1 MSEKKTTRK
10 TEVKQTTDKS
20 DTSRS
25 NTDKSE
31 AQKGSA
37 KNKPQEATNN
47 TGDAIKKMMH
57 LNQLHRLLL
66 AIFQV
71 FRHQSIVLDGT
82 KSSATLMKK
91 NRPLSL

>member
-1 MSEKKTTRK
+1 MSEKKTTSK

-20 DTSRS
+20 DTSKS
-25 NTDKSE
+25 TTDKSE
-31 AQKGSA
+31 APKGSA
-37 KNKPQEATNN
+37 ENKPQEAINN
-47 TGDAIKKMMH
+47 PGDAVKKAMH

-82 KSSATLMKK
+82 KSSAKLMKK